1 MYKTKKD
8 YFGEWAWW
16 EAINMD
22 MFVLRSLEE
31 ILFMCGD
38 TEIHTYNSAHQGEN
52 IPLNQIISLA
62 VLPVDQNCI
71 I

>member
-1 MYKTKKD
+1 
-8 YFGEWAWW
+8 
-16 EAINMD
+16 MD

-31 ILFMCGD
+31 LLFMCGD